1 MSLSLKPIRS
11 LLLEMLFPLD
21 RLPRRVGNSAA
32 DSPPASSENS
42 HGSLYGAWLASRTV
56 PASKGVMLAPG
67 AQRPLSRDNITLAA
81 FIARQS
87 SLDILSLIWQ
97 LYPLRVL
104 AMVAMDVCKG
114 VFPAFRGYSQALII
128 NEVRRLL

>member
-1 MSLSLKPIRS
+1 
-11 LLLEMLFPLD
+11 
-21 RLPRRVGNSAA
+21 
-32 DSPPASSENS
+32 
-42 HGSLYGAWLASRTV
+42 
-56 PASKGVMLAPG
+56 MLAPG

-104 AMVAMDVCKG
+104 TMVAMDVCKG